1 MKWLIVVLACAALS
15 EGLNRVPLKRFKSI
29 RAELREKGIHL
40 PYSDPALKYLPYHTS
55 TFASSGNEVIN
66 NYADRTASPPQCT
79 YYGAISIGTPPQSF
93 QVLFDTGSSNL
104 WVDSSYCSNQACT
117 YHTQYKPQSSSTYYS
132 TRQTIYLPY
141 GAGSLYAVLGYDTVN
156 VAGITVPSQV
166 FGLSTR
172 EPSQPFLYERFD
184 GILGL
189 AYPSISSGQATPVMD
204 NMMQD
209 DLLQANLFAFFLS
222 RNEEQGSELTFGEV
236 DQSKY
241 QGQINWTPVT
251 AETYWQIGI
260 DGFQVN
266 NKETGW
272 CSQGCQAIV
281 DTGTPTLTCPQQFLG
296 KLMSSIGAQQNQYG
310 EYMVDCSET
319 QNLPTISLTI
329 SGVDFALPP
338 SAYISAYYQS
348 GHQVCT
354 VVITS
359 TCLPSQNGQPL
370 WILGDVFL
378 REYYS
383 VYDRSNNRVGFATA
397 V

>member
-15 EGLNRVPLKRFKSI
+15 EGLNRVPLKRFKSM
-29 RAELREKGIHL
+29 REELREKGIHL

-55 TFASSGNEVIN
+55 TFASSGNENVI
-66 NYADRTASPPQCT
+66 NYADNT

-117 YHTQYKPQSSSTYYS
+117 YHTQYNPQRSSTYS
-132 TRQTIYLPY
+132 SSSHTIYLPY
-141 GAGSLYAVLGYDTVN
+141 GSGSLYAVLGYDTVE
-156 VAGITVPSQV
+156 VAGITVPRQV

-172 EPSQPFLYERFD
+172 EPSQPFLSAKFD

-189 AYPSISSGQATPVMD
+189 AYPSMASGQATPVMD

-209 DLLQANLFAFFLS
+209 DLLDANLFAFYLS
-222 RNEEQGSELTFGEV
+222 RNEEQSSELSFGEV

-241 QGQINWTPVT
+241 QGQIYWTPVT

-281 DTGTPTLTCPQQFLG
+281 DTGTPSLTCPHQFLG
-296 KLMSSIGAQQNQYG
+296 YLMRGIGAQQNQYG

-319 QNLPTISLTI
+319 QNLPTISLTM

-338 SAYISAYYQS
+338 SAYISVYYQN

-354 VVITS
+354 VNIYPTY
-359 TCLPSQNGQPL
+359 LPSQNGQPL